1 MVIFVGFQLNID
13 GAVNLL
19 ECFMSSQQKKVTKL
33 ARQLLKAISWLSNC
47 HSLAATSAE
56 VVQFERSHLVSV
68 LSVLL
73 SSAPPHSL
81 LYLLRYILSKSAKDY
96 SS

>member
-33 ARQLLKAISWLSNC
+33 ARQLLKATSWLSNC
-47 HSLAATSAE
+47 HSLAAE

-73 SSAPPHSL
+73 GSAPPHSL